1 MKRSEIQEERFYL
14 LHTRDVIADMCSYTA
29 TERDVFLE
37 ERMRQDGV
45 IRTLEVRR
53 CQSMKGAR

>member
-14 LHTRDVIADMCSYTA
+14 LHTRDAIADLRSYTA
-29 TERDVFLE
+29 TGRDVFLE

-45 IRTLEVRR
+45 IRTLEIRR
-53 CQSMKGAR
+53 C